1 MTTNSSFLSRRDFAI
16 GGACALLAALTARGA
31 LADTE
36 GLSTL
41 VTRIF
46 GDRDFEEDR
55 IRLLVPPVAENGMVV
70 PVSIEVDSPMTPED
84 HVISL
89 HLFALDNPVPHVS
102 TYNFTPESGRA
113 AISTRIR
120 LAKSQDIL
128 ALAEMSGRTIHAAKT
143 SVKIMI
149 GGCG

>member
-1 MTTNSSFLSRRDFAI
+1 MTTDSRFLSRRDFAI
-16 GGACALLAALTARGA
+16 GGACALLAALTARSA

-36 GLSTL
+36 GLSGL
-41 VTRIF
+41 VKRVF
-46 GDRDFEEDR
+46 GDRGFDEDR
-55 IRLLVPPVAENGMVV
+55 IRLLIPPIAENGMVV
-70 PVSIEVDSPMTPED
+70 PVSIEVDSPMTPEH
-84 HVISL
+84 HVLSL
-89 HLFALDNPVPHVS
+89 HLFALENPVPHVS
-102 TYNFTPESGRA
+102 TYTFTPASGRA

-128 ALAEMSGRTIHAAKT
+128 AIAEMSDRTIHAAKT